1 MNPEAIVLNV
11 RHPAGDGSYRF
22 RCPSC
27 SDAVEK
33 LADRKII
40 ALLVSAGVDMGDLA
54 EASLE
59 GLRTETLTAARPGA
73 ERPAFTMD
81 DILEFH
87 FLLQDDEALAR
98 ALLSS

>member
-27 SDAVEK
+27 SDSIEK
-33 LADRKII
+33 AADRKII
-40 ALLVSAGVDMGDLA
+40 ALLVSAGVDMGDLR
-54 EASLE
+54 EANLE
-59 GLRTETLTAARPGA
+59 VRPDEDLEPRPASDRPG
-73 ERPAFTMD
+73 FTMD